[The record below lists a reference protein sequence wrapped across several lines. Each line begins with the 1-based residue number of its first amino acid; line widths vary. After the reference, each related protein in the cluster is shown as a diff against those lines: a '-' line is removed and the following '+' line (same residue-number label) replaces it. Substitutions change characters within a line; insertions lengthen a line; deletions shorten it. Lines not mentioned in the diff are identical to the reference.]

1 MEADPLTWSIRRE
14 EDSAV
19 VVVFPEYIDPVVNAH
34 CAALACEIRSR
45 QLPWIRDVVE
55 AYASVTVYIDALA
68 VDDDTAIEI
77 VQGLANSTVAITEEP
92 TPLRLPVCY
101 GGEYGPDILEVSR
114 YAQCSERDVVRRHS
128 SVTYRVYMLGFLP
141 GFAYLGKDDQAI
153 AIPRRNNPRLVVEA
167 GSVGIAGQQTGVYPS
182 RSPGGWQIIGRCP
195 IRVIDWSKK
204 EPFLLGTGGSV
215 RFDPVSEEEYQQ
227 LEESVT

>member
-14 EDSAV
+14 GDSAV

-92 TPLRLPVCY
+92 PPLRLPVCY

-141 GFAYLGKDDQAI
+141 GFAYLGKVDQAI

-227 LEESVT
+227 LEESVM